1 MDTESI
7 NNQIQAENDSYRRDR
22 DRLQQELFNL
32 RQRHESRISGLK
44 QQKEQIKNL
53 NKQENLVVQHKSS
66 ENIFVSVNEALKKFI

>member
-44 QQKEQIKNL
+44 QQKEQNKNL
-53 NKQENLVVQHKSS
+53 NKQENLTVQHKSS
-66 ENIFVSVNEALKKFI
+66 ENIFISVNEALKKFI

>member
-32 RQRHESRISGLK
+32 RQRHERRISGLK
-44 QQKEQIKNL
+44 AQKEQAKNL
-53 NKQENLVVQHKSS
+53 NKKENLTVQHKSS
-66 ENIFVSVNEALKKFI
+66 EKIFISVNEALKNFI